1 MEPDARSSTGRAVAW
16 MLVLVVLAAVAG
28 GCSREGD
35 EGPESGAGGIPSSL
49 SAAESA
55 AEDSIDLIL
64 AGNRSGTVKQAKG
77 LDTLAEGDLARDLA
91 KVATP
96 EEIADLQRRAQDF
109 AKVAPD
115 GEPIAVAIA
124 ANRAFELIAGFMGRF
139 GGPVPGDVGVL
150 DYLDFQAKLTALAH
164 DGGEVRAVVD
174 RLDRTWGGLEPDVR
188 ARRST
193 AGGAVADAFGAH
205 VTAMKGLAAV
215 TDYDRLAKEA
225 QHGLDLV
232 DEIEAVYLG

>member
-16 MLVLVVLAAVAG
+16 MLVLVVLAVVAA

-115 GEPIAVAIA
+115 GEPIA
-124 ANRAFELIAGFMGRF
+124 GFTGRF